1 MYHTIPNPV
10 CCGGDARDVM
20 SILSLM
26 VVIIALRSLKIN
38 IPAFIYSMSIYAQTI
53 YRTKKKKK
61 KKDRYIYTGI
71 GIQHKRRC
79 HTGPGF
85 LPYIMKVERGN
96 MNDR

>member
-38 IPAFIYSMSIYAQTI
+38 IPAFIYSMSIYAQAI
-53 YRTKKKKK
+53 YRTKKKK
-61 KKDRYIYTGI
+61 DRYVYI
-71 GIQHKRRC
+71 GISIEHKRR
-79 HTGPGF
+79 GPGF
-85 LPYIMKVERGN
+85 LLYIIEVERGT
-96 MNDR
+96 